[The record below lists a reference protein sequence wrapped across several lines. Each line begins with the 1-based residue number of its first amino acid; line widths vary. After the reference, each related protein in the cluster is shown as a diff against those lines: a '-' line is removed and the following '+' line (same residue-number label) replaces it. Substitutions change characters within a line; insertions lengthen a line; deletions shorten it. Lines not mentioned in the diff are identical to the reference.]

1 MAHGDRTLPLI
12 VMVVNTK
19 AKEGEKSK
27 NLIGVLLVAGDV
39 KCIHKALEFFTSKL
53 TSVSRVKKQRRD
65 QGGTVALTGQG
76 DAGVVAIETGNVVE
90 DKAERVL
97 HVAQS
102 VVAGRRGIPGAEKS
116 CTAKSTRSINIC
128 LSIR

>member
-12 VMVVNTK
+12 VMVVKTN
-19 AKEGEKSK
+19 AKERKK
-27 NLIGVLLVAGDV
+27 MLNVIRVLLVAGEIQ
-39 KCIHKALEFFTSKL
+39 CIHQALEFFASKL
-53 TSVSRVKKQRRD
+53 TSVFCVEKQRRD

-76 DAGVVAIETGNVVE
+76 DAGVVAIKTGNVVE

-102 VVAGRRGIPGAEKS
+102 VVAGRSGIPGAEKS

-128 LSIR
+128 ISIR